1 MFANSKITKYMNITN
16 KPVEFK
22 ISNFITFNYKYLI
35 SVILL
40 FFSEVIIAIYFH
52 DQIIRPYFG
61 DTLVVILIYCFI
73 RTFFKFPVFPTTI
86 CVLLFAFIVETLQY
100 FNFVAVIGLEKSK
113 IANIVLGNSFAWND
127 IIAYIL
133 GGIIILIIEKFVQKS
148 KKEEKPNKI

>member
-1 MFANSKITKYMNITN
+1 LNMFANSKITKYMNITN

-100 FNFVAVIGLEKSK
+100 FN
-113 IANIVLGNSFAWND
+113 SFAWND